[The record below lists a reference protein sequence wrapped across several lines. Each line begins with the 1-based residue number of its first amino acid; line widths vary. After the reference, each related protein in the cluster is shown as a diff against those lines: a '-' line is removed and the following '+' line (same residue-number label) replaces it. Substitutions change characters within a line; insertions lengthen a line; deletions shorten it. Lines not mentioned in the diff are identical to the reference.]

1 MRLLTRFL
9 LYSFFTSLIFV
20 ACQKDGPLSP
30 SRLVIGITS
39 DVKTISPLYA
49 FSVDEGN
56 ICDLLFLSLAKVNW
70 DAAKGDVALEPML
83 AESWQWSPDSSSV
96 QFFMRKDIEWSD
108 GQKLTAEDVAYSFFI
123 YSHPEIQSRFFGT
136 FEKLFLNEDLSIDL
150 IKSIQVIDSFTIKIN
165 FKPDRNIKLV
175 DIIHPVIPKHIYEK
189 IKPEE
194 MTTADI
200 NFKPVTSGPYKL
212 KRWTKNQ
219 MIILEAR
226 ESSFLFSD
234 EMIREIVF
242 KVLPDYNSRVTQ
254 LKKGEID
261 LVEQIKP
268 DVVDDLIKSN
278 RIEIT
283 SIKGR
288 EFEFA
293 GWNHIDPKIFTSTG
307 ELQPNKFFSS
317 VNVRQAL
324 SYAINRDEILREYL
338 HNFGQPAVSPISEV
352 FKDFYNEDIEPVE
365 YNPTKARELLKK
377 EGWNDRNNNGIID
390 KDGIEF
396 SFVLSIAAGNP
407 LRQYTATIVKNNL
420 KAVGIDVKIETL
432 ELNKLIDNLFGKK
445 LDAWLA
451 AFGVQI
457 PIDNKIYWYSD
468 LNIAPFNF
476 ISYKNTEVDAIL
488 ERLEKKISYQE
499 EVELQKAFQ
508 KLIYNDQPVTFLFW
522 KDNIIGINK
531 KVYNYEINPL
541 GAVQHLWDWRIN

>member
-1 MRLLTRFL
+1 MRIRIRFL
-9 LYSFFTSLIFV
+9 LFFFCLSITFV
-20 ACQKDGPLSP
+20 SCQKDEPVSP
-30 SRLVIGITS
+30 SRLVISITA

-56 ICDLLFLSLAKVNW
+56 LCDLLFLSLAKVNW
-70 DAAKGDVALEPML
+70 DEEKGDVALEPLL

-96 QFFMRKDIEWSD
+96 QFYLRKDIEWSD

-150 IKSIQVIDSFTIKIN
+150 SKSIQVIDSFTIKIN

-175 DIIHPVIPKHIYEK
+175 DIIHPVIPKHIYER

-194 MTTADI
+194 MTTAEI
-200 NFKPVTSGPYKL
+200 NFKPISSGPYKL

-242 KVLPDYNSRVTQ
+242 KVLPDYNSRITQ

-268 DVVDDLIKSN
+268 DIVDDLINTN

-317 VNVRQAL
+317 VNVRLAL

-338 HNFGQPAVSPISEV
+338 HNFGQPSVSPISEV
-352 FKDFYNEDIEPVE
+352 FKDFYDEDIEPIE
-365 YNPTKARELLKK
+365 YNTNKARELLKK
-377 EGWNDRNNNGIID
+377 EGWIDHNNNGIID

-396 SFVLSIAAGNP
+396 SFILSIAAGNP
-407 LRQYTATIVKNNL
+407 LRQYSATIIKNNL

-432 ELNKLIDNLFGKK
+432 ELNKLIDDLFNKK

-451 AFGVQI
+451 AFGIQI

-468 LNIAPFNF
+468 LNVAPFNF

-488 ERLEKKISYQE
+488 DRLEKKISYQE

-522 KDNIIGINK
+522 KDNIVGINK
-531 KVYNYEINPL
+531 KISDYEINPL